1 MSKKAPLAQE
11 HESDRDVA
19 SPRDLMDLLEKLGI
33 DYACHEHEA
42 VFTVEESSKIE
53 QDIPGAHCR
62 NLYLRD
68 KKKRNFLVTA
78 MNETPVDLKALEKEI
93 GCARLSFGS
102 ADRLW
107 QFLGVKP
114 GSVCPFAVVNDTEQ
128 AVRVILDQKMME
140 QDRVNYHPLKNT
152 MTIGVT
158 PDGLLKFLEH
168 TGHTPQILDLARISP
183 TS

>member
-1 MSKKAPLAQE
+1 MSKKAPRAQE
-11 HESDRDVA
+11 NESARDVPT
-19 SPRDLMDLLEKLGI
+19 PRDLMALLTELGI
-33 DYACHEHEA
+33 DYAYHEHEA
-42 VFTVEESSKIE
+42 VYTVEESSKIE

-114 GSVCPFAVVNDTEQ
+114 GSVCPFAVINDPNQ
-128 AVRVILDQKMME
+128 DVQVILDKHMME
-140 QDRVNYHPLKNT
+140 QDRVNYHPLENT

-168 TGHTPQILDLARISP
+168 TGHTPRILDLAKISP

>member
-1 MSKKAPLAQE
+1 MSEKASVQKE
-11 HESDRDVA
+11 NETEKNVA
-19 SPRDLMDLLEKLGI
+19 TPKDLLALLEDLDI
-33 DYACHEHEA
+33 EYQYHEHHA

-53 QDIPGAHCR
+53 DDIPGAHCR

-114 GSVCPFAVVNDTEQ
+114 GSVCPYAVINDTEQ
-128 AVRVILDQKMME
+128 AVRVILDKKMME
-140 QDRVNYHPLKNT
+140 QGRVNYHPLENT
-152 MTIGVT
+152 MTIGVS
-158 PDGLLKFLEH
+158 PDGLLKFLKH
-168 TGHTPQILDLARISP
+168 TGHDPKILDLEALS
-183 TS
+183 SSF